1 MAIEVF
7 NRQELKFVITKAQYM
22 SMLPEITR
30 HMRLDI
36 HNNQGQA
43 YRLYNLYIDTEDRA
57 LIRHSTT
64 KPVVYKEKLRL
75 RSYRPFHEG
84 EVVFF
89 EVKKRYKRITNKR
102 RTKMLY
108 EDAIRFIATPTQC
121 PQHSYMNKQVVDELG
136 VILQREVYRPQ
147 AYISYDRVAY
157 HDKDKTSDLRV
168 TFDKNIISQPYGG
181 TEKFDLLGDNQ
192 LIMEVKSTANM
203 PLWLSHMLNEHA
215 IYKQSFSKYGREH
228 MRDVARHINKE
239 VHYA

>member
-89 EVKKRYKRITNKR
+89 EVKKTI
-102 RTKMLY
+102 
-108 EDAIRFIATPTQC
+108 
-121 PQHSYMNKQVVDELG
+121 
-136 VILQREVYRPQ
+136 
-147 AYISYDRVAY
+147 
-157 HDKDKTSDLRV
+157 
-168 TFDKNIISQPYGG
+168 
-181 TEKFDLLGDNQ
+181 
-192 LIMEVKSTANM
+192 
-203 PLWLSHMLNEHA
+203 
-215 IYKQSFSKYGREH
+215 
-228 MRDVARHINKE
+228 
-239 VHYA
+239 